1 MRQEYFLPSQLAKCL
16 CARVAKLMRVNKN
29 SFGNVNVYLF
39 GSRVDDTKKGGDI
52 DIAIESNLS
61 REDFRKTKVKLISYL
76 IISGFDFKID
86 IVNYNTKDDLLKN
99 QIVLNS
105 QKIN

>member
-1 MRQEYFLPSQLAKCL
+1 MRLQKRIIDKINYAVQ
-16 CARVAKLMRVNKN
+16 N

>member
-1 MRQEYFLPSQLAKCL
+1 MRLQKRIIDKINYAVQ
-16 CARVAKLMRVNKN
+16 N

-99 QIVLNS
+99 QIILNS
-105 QKIN
+105 QKIK